1 MAKPVRGKACRSKT
15 EGPCSGELNRCL
27 GRAHALP
34 SPLLCSAHSAPPHP
48 AYLFGPTSEL
58 LPSEV
63 CLVSGH
69 GKEACS
75 CAYGGSHGRAN
86 ELRVACIGFRL
97 LSVLLRPCLP
107 LPNIGCSCWAARSP
121 AARAMVSTAT
131 RCEPCE
137 RRRPRRTTGDG
148 GPSSRGMSRGT
159 PAVTGGGGAHARRA
173 EDQTGRTPFSSAAST
188 PETPLVRSYQLVSTE
203 V

>member
-34 SPLLCSAHSAPPHP
+34 SPLLYSAHSAPPHP

-58 LPSEV
+58 LPPEV

-75 CAYGGSHGRAN
+75 CAYGASHARAN
-86 ELRVACIGFRL
+86 EFRVACIGFWL
-97 LSVLLRPCLP
+97 LSVLLSPCHCRSSGAHVGP
-107 LPNIGCSCWAARSP
+107 LGLLQRERWSAQRRVASHASGGGHGGRRGMEARAAVACLGAHRRSP
-121 AARAMVSTAT
+121 EAG
-131 RCEPCE
+131 E
-137 RRRPRRTTGDG
+137 RTLVAPKTKQAGHLFPVRRP
-148 GPSSRGMSRGT
+148 
-159 PAVTGGGGAHARRA
+159 
-173 EDQTGRTPFSSAAST
+173 
-188 PETPLVRSYQLVSTE
+188 PLKPP
-203 V
+203 